1 MMDFEGRVLGLLE
14 RYSHKLTKVPGNYTI
29 TVQVD
34 NEVSSERVSRLLVVR
49 PGYTAVLDPVT
60 EDLYPRATPIGRVEY
75 FQGNIIQALVSSGF
89 QKGAYRDGVKRG
101 ETSQEPSNK
110 LLRGFVPVTVEISRS

>member
-1 MMDFEGRVLGLLE
+1 M
-14 RYSHKLTKVPGNYTI
+14 
-29 TVQVD
+29 
-34 NEVSSERVSRLLVVR
+34 SSERVSRLLVVR

-60 EDLYPRATPIGRVEY
+60 EDLYPRATPIELTGRVEY
-75 FQGNIIQALVSSGF
+75 FEGNIIQALVSSGF

-110 LLRGFVPVTVEISRS
+110 LLRATTSLSQLK